1 MLRAGARSDG
11 PPKESR
17 LDLLIGGVPATVRSH
32 HQPGIAGMR
41 HYISVGTERGLLE
54 LAGGFRMGGPWSY
67 GPVRLD
73 GRALTE
79 GECTPPD
86 PWELANH
93 LSIGTAVAVIRGD
106 LHEAAAAQAGLFT
119 AGLAVGIDRCAQ
131 DAFGSPRH
139 GTRLRPE
146 CRLRLSR

>member
-1 MLRAGARSDG
+1 
-11 PPKESR
+11 
-17 LDLLIGGVPATVRSH
+17 
-32 HQPGIAGMR
+32 MR